1 MKTLVVLLGP
11 TGVGKT
17 ALSLHLARAW
27 HTSIVSCDSRQV
39 YREMTIGTAVPSP
52 GILQAVPHYFIQTV
66 SVHDYFSCWQ
76 YEQQALALLDRLFR
90 ERDVV
95 VMAGG
100 SMLYI
105 DAVCRGVDDMPDVR
119 PEVRQ
124 HVRALL
130 AEQGLDWAGEYLR
143 ALDPITHAR
152 VDLRNGKRVAH
163 ALEVCLTTG
172 RPYSSFLT
180 GRSKSRDFDILKIG
194 LSREREE
201 LYRRIDRRV
210 DEMIADGLEQEARE
224 LFPLRH
230 LNALDTV
237 GYKEWFACF
246 EGRVPRDEAIR
257 LIKRNTRH
265 YARKQ
270 LSWFRRDPSIH
281 WFPADDE
288 ASILDFVAQT
298 LHESNLDAA
307 HELEHGHMA

>member
-17 ALSLHLARAW
+17 LLSLQLARAW
-27 HTSIVSCDSRQV
+27 HTSIISCDSRQV
-39 YREMTIGTAVPSP
+39 YREMAIGTAVPSAD
-52 GILQAVPHYFIQTV
+52 ILQAVPHYFIQSV
-66 SVHDYFSCWQ
+66 SIHDYFSCWQ
-76 YEQQALALLDRLFR
+76 YEQQALALLHRLFCTR
-90 ERDVV
+90 EVV
-95 VMAGG
+95 VMVGG

-105 DAVCRGVDDMPDVR
+105 DAVCCGVDDMPDVS
-119 PEVRQ
+119 PDVRQ
-124 HVRALL
+124 HVRVLM
-130 AEQGLDWAGEYLR
+130 AEHGLPWAGEYLR
-143 ALDPITHAR
+143 TLDPLTHAR

-180 GRSKSRDFDILKIG
+180 GQSKSRDFNILKIG

-201 LYRRIDRRV
+201 LYCRIDQRV
-210 DEMIADGLEQEARE
+210 DEMVVAGLEQEARE
-224 LFPLRH
+224 LYPLRH

-237 GYKEWFACF
+237 GYKEWFAHF
-246 EGRVPRDEAIR
+246 DGLIPREEAIR

-281 WFPADDE
+281 WFPADDG
-288 ASILDFVAQT
+288 ASILDFVAQAF
-298 LHESNLDAA
+298 HEPNLT
-307 HELEHGHMA
+307 